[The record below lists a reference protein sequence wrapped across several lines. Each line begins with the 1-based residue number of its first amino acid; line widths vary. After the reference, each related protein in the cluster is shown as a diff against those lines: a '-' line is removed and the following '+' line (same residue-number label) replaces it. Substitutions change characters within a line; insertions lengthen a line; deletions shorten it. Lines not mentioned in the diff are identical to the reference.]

1 MSREQGRTAPAHAR
15 HQFAEGIRSGWITL
29 HRPALAPPVARVMD
43 EIVGLSPTDAELLV
57 ICTEER
63 LDLFTDENLLSR
75 AAEKRGIE
83 VYDVVDAIMMLVELG
98 DLDTNGAKKLILD
111 IHLEDGRR
119 FTQSELAGLGLQGLL

>member
-1 MSREQGRTAPAHAR
+1 
-15 HQFAEGIRSGWITL
+15 
-29 HRPALAPPVARVMD
+29 MD

-63 LDLFTDENLLSR
+63 LDLFTDENLLAR

-119 FTQSELAGLGLQGLL
+119 FTQYELAGLGLQGLL